1 MALYD
6 ALQVAAPAIEA
17 ALAQEN
23 YAESMQL
30 LAKLRSPIDDFFT
43 HVTVVSDDSGVRE
56 NNLRLL
62 GMIRDT
68 ARQIADFEAI
78 QG

>member
-6 ALQVAAPAIEA
+6 GLQSVAPAIEA
-17 ALAQEN
+17 AIADEN
-23 YAESMQL
+23 YALAMQN
-30 LAKLRSPIDDFFT
+30 LAKLRSPIDAFFT
-43 HVTVVSDDSGVRE
+43 YVTVISDDSAVKE

-62 GMIRDT
+62 LLIRDT

>member
-1 MALYD
+1 
-6 ALQVAAPAIEA
+6 VAAPAIET
-17 ALAQEN
+17 ALAGEN

-30 LAKLRSPIDDFFT
+30 LAKLRRPIDAFFE
-43 HVTVVSDDSGVRE
+43 HVTVISDDSAVKE

-68 ARQIADFEAI
+68 ARKIADFEAI

>member
-1 MALYD
+1 
-6 ALQVAAPAIEA
+6 
-17 ALAQEN
+17 
-23 YAESMQL
+23 MQN
-30 LAKLRSPIDDFFT
+30 LAKLRGPIDAFFT
-43 HVTVVSDDSGVRE
+43 HVTVISDDSAVKE

-62 GMIRDT
+62 LLIRDT